1 MENEPSV
8 DPVATPPPE
17 PQTGYQ
23 SIRRSRTD
31 RVIGGVCG
39 GLGRYLNVE
48 PILVRIAF
56 VALFFA
62 GGSGVLLYI
71 LAWIIIPEESEIEA
85 ARPVVPASGDR
96 GRLIAGGVLIVIGA
110 FLLIRVVIPW
120 FDERVVWAVILI
132 GAGLALVLRGS
143 GR

>member
-1 MENEPSV
+1 LENEPRI
-8 DPVATPPPE
+8 DPVQTPPSDYQP
-17 PQTGYQ
+17 GYQ
-23 SIRRSRTD
+23 SIRRSRSD
-31 RVIGGVCG
+31 RVIAGVCG
-39 GLGRYLNVE
+39 GLGRYLNID
-48 PILVRIAF
+48 PIVVRIAF
-56 VALFFA
+56 VALVFA

-71 LAWIIIPEESEIEA
+71 LAWIIIPEESETDA
-85 ARPVVPASGDR
+85 ARPVATVSGDR

-143 GR
+143 KR